1 MATAITFTTEYI
13 SSVWLV
19 LNKLSEANSHIWMHE
34 IELARCLGLIQT
46 EDHGLHKLLQ
56 LLWTRIETD
65 HGLKISAGS
74 RTESPFIIRRKSGKE
89 SFQNGTISAEA
100 MTKPTNLY
108 WYRFGS
114 NHRFGCDIQR
124 TTVAF
129 MRKVNFG
136 EIAFTDD
143 LRTLWNDNVAV
154 DATISY
160 KKFIRKCWPLVNDG
174 NDSMGDFMESA
185 GARRRQDSLALIEIH
200 KELMDYAYSSS
211 VLTRGNY
218 TFDGTIYT
226 INNTA
231 DTANQTNQT
240 PATPATF
247 QIPPRRNLQ
256 TTAEIIRWNPVISTF
271 DSRINTSII
280 ERVNKLDEMAAYYH
294 KYKRPLNP
302 LGNPSNSPSSIASSS
317 SSSSSS
323 PSSNISS
330 YSDEQCIKNNAQDL
344 LNLEGKHDY
353 FILEVKKIHDEQKKE
368 KKKNEINIYFEI
380 FKKRMKSI
388 LIWLVK
394 MKSNWFLPISKC
406 QLSNLFIISGAN

>member
-13 SSVWLV
+13 SSVWSV
-19 LNKLSEANSHIWMHE
+19 LNKLSEAGSHIWMHE
-34 IELARCLGLIQT
+34 IELARRLGLIQT
-46 EDHGLHKLLQ
+46 PDYGPHELLQ
-56 LLWTRIETD
+56 LLRTRIQTD
-65 HGLKISAGS
+65 YGLKINGES
-74 RTESPFIIRRKSGKE
+74 RTEPPFIICRPSGAQT
-89 SFQNGTISAEA
+89 FLNGTDSAEV
-100 MTKPTNLY
+100 TTRKIKIK
-108 WYRFGS
+108 WFHFGS
-114 NHRFGCDIQR
+114 NNRFGCDIQR
-124 TTVAF
+124 KVAAF
-129 MRKVNFG
+129 MRQVNFE
-136 EIAFTDD
+136 EIAFTRN
-143 LRTLWNDNVAV
+143 LCTLWNDDVAAN
-154 DATISY
+154 ATISY
-160 KKFIRKCWPLVNDG
+160 KQFIRKCWPLVNDRD
-174 NDSMGDFMESA
+174 NLVGDFMESS

-330 YSDEQCIKNNAQDL
+330 YSDEQCIKNIQQDL
-344 LNLEGKHDY
+344 LNLEGKCDY
-353 FILEVKKIHDEQKKE
+353 FILEVKKIHDEKKKRKKKE
-368 KKKNEINIYFEI
+368 
-380 FKKRMKSI
+380 
-388 LIWLVK
+388 
-394 MKSNWFLPISKC
+394 
-406 QLSNLFIISGAN
+406 

>member
-1 MATAITFTTEYI
+1 MADSTWHGKIEDPTGKLLKMATAITFTTEYI
-13 SSVWLV
+13 SSVWSV
-19 LNKLSEANSHIWMHE
+19 LNKLSEAGSHIWMHE

-46 EDHGLHKLLQ
+46 EDHGPHKLLQ

-65 HGLKISAGS
+65 HGLKINAGS
-74 RTESPFIIRRKSGKE
+74 RTESPFIIRRISGKE
-89 SFQNGTISAEA
+89 RFQNGTKSAEA
-100 MTKPTNLY
+100 ITKPTQIY

-143 LRTLWNDNVAV
+143 LRTLWNDNVAAE
-154 DATISY
+154 ATISY
-160 KKFIRKCWPLVNDG
+160 KQFIQKCWPLVNDG
-174 NDSMGDFMESA
+174 NDFMGDFMEST
-185 GARRRQDSLALIEIH
+185 GTRRRDSLALIDIH

-211 VLTRGNY
+211 VLTRSVH
-218 TFDGTIYT
+218 TFDGIIYT

-240 PATPATF
+240 SATPATF

-256 TTAEIIRWNPVISTF
+256 TTAEIIRWNPEVDTF
-271 DSRINTSII
+271 DSRINTSILD
-280 ERVNKLDEMAAYYH
+280 RVNKLNELAAYYH
-294 KYKRPLNP
+294 KYRRPLKP

-330 YSDEQCIKNNAQDL
+330 YSDEQCIKNIQQDL
-344 LNLEGKHDY
+344 LNLEGKCDY
-353 FILEVKKIHDEQKKE
+353 FVLEVKKNLRR
-368 KKKNEINIYFEI
+368 KKKKK
-380 FKKRMKSI
+380 KKRMKSI
-388 LIWLVK
+388 YILKYLK
-394 MKSNWFLPISKC
+394 KE
-406 QLSNLFIISGAN
+406 